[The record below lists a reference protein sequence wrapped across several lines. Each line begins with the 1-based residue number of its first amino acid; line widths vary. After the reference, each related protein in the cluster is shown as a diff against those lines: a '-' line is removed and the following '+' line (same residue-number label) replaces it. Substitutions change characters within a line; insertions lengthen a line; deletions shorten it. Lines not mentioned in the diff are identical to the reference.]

1 MSGSVLLVV
10 RRCGHLDHLGCA
22 EALVVAALVGERNAS
37 YDDGLAWLLA
47 RHQED
52 GTYAV
57 ANPRNTADG
66 YRHAVLVGSWALL
79 ASLDRFEPRV
89 KGRSR

>member
-1 MSGSVLLVV
+1 M
-10 RRCGHLDHLGCA
+10 
-22 EALVVAALVGERNAS
+22 
-37 YDDGLAWLLA
+37 
-47 RHQED
+47 
-52 GTYAV
+52 TYAV

-66 YRHAVLVGSWALL
+66 YRHVVLVGSWALL